1 MVDFEA
7 DHLLT
12 ELNRATVLMNDLL
25 DNPEGF
31 YNHVRRYTASVA
43 SILTYGQR
51 GPTFESFWAHGVYDV
66 MDRVGIYTFSVDQKL
81 TSHWC
86 SGLELWR
93 LVQIHL

>member
-1 MVDFEA
+1 MLIECI
-7 DHLLT
+7 
-12 ELNRATVLMNDLL
+12 RATVLMNDLL

-66 MDRVGIYTFSVDQKL
+66 MDKVRIHTFSPRPRAQSSFL
-81 TSHWC
+81 
-86 SGLELWR
+86 
-93 LVQIHL
+93 I

>member
-1 MVDFEA
+1 
-7 DHLLT
+7 
-12 ELNRATVLMNDLL
+12 MNDLL

-66 MDRVGIYTFSVDQKL
+66 MDRVRICILSPLTKISYLFSDSVDW
-81 TSHWC
+81 SYGSWC
-86 SGLELWR
+86 QSPCR
-93 LVQIHL
+93 